1 MRVLVIGA
9 GGREHALVYKIT
21 QSPECLICYVAP
33 GNAGTAREKK
43 AVNIDIKA
51 DNIRELVRFAQKEY
65 IDLVVVGPEAPLAY
79 GIADELRKFQIDV
92 VGPSKAAARLEGSK
106 KFAKEIMHHHGV
118 PTASYRSFTDYSTAV
133 KYLDSASLPTVIK
146 VDGLAAGK
154 GVSVVR
160 EIEQG
165 KSFIKSVMIDK
176 TFGNSGSQII
186 IEDYLAGDEISILV
200 LTDGETSVLFD
211 PAQDHK
217 PIYAGDLG
225 PNTGGMGAYSPVPSI
240 KGKLLYQIQE
250 DILVPVIHAMRH
262 QELDYRGILYAGLVL
277 TNSGPKVLE
286 FNVRLG
292 DPETQPLLMRLKSDI
307 LPLLA
312 ATAERKLNKLPEPV
326 IEFDPRS
333 SVCVVMS
340 SAGYPGDYEK
350 GFEITGIEDAEDD
363 PDVKVFHAGTIEK
376 DGEIL
381 TNGGRVLGV
390 TALGNTLKDA
400 QTKAYAACEKIH
412 FENKYYRKDIG
423 FRSIK

>member
-1 MRVLVIGA
+1 MRVLVVGA
-9 GGREHALVYKIT
+9 GGREHALAYKIT
-21 QSPECLICYVAP
+21 QSPECTKCYVAP
-33 GNAGTAREKK
+33 GNAGTAREKNT
-43 AVNIDIKA
+43 VNIDIKA

-65 IDLVVVGPEAPLAY
+65 IDLVVIGPEAPLAD
-79 GIADELRKFQIDV
+79 GLADKLRKFQIPV
-92 VGPSKAAARLEGSK
+92 VGPSKAAAQLEGSK
-106 KFAKEIMHHHGV
+106 KFAKDIMHHQGV
-118 PTASYRSFTDYSTAV
+118 PTASYRSFTDYEKAL
-133 KYLDSASLPTVIK
+133 KYLDSMTLPSVIK
-146 VDGLAAGK
+146 ADGLAAGK

-165 KSFIKSVMIDK
+165 KAFLKSVMVDK
-176 TFGNSGSQII
+176 AFGESGREII
-186 IEDYLAGDEISILV
+186 IEDFLAGDELSILA

-217 PIYAGDLG
+217 PIYAGDIG
-225 PNTGGMGAYSPVPSI
+225 PNTGGMGAYSPVPNI
-240 KGKLLYQIQE
+240 QGKLLYQIQE

-262 QELDYRGILYAGLVL
+262 QELDYRGILYAGLIL

-292 DPETQPLLMRLKSDI
+292 DPETQPLLMRLKTDI

-312 ATAERKLNKLPEPV
+312 ATAERKLNELPDPV

-350 GFEITGIEDAEDD
+350 GIEITGIDDAEQD

-376 DGEIL
+376 DGKLL

-390 TALGNTLKDA
+390 TALGDTLKEA

-412 FENKYYRKDIG
+412 FDNKYYRKDIG